1 MLKVAKYIILFFMLL
16 FIMFSWWPEKRWFKE
31 KSQNGEYSIEGIIE
45 SSNFIDESLKKVK
58 IKIIDNN
65 LKKELISYETYVD
78 ASKPSKENYNIICT
92 DEYIKV
98 TIISNSNYYDYIS
111 DYNDQ
116 GDVFYYEDL
125 EKINNQ

>member
-65 LKKELISYETYVD
+65 LKKELISYETYVV
-78 ASKPSKENYNIICT
+78 ASKLSKENYNIICT